1 MAPVE
6 SEYAR
11 RANRRGDGRHATAR
25 VPANGDVGR
34 VPCGRAEWPT
44 EGRRTSGAGAD
55 GWGDRERQD
64 EVDPF
69 GIEAAAADDVGRPV
83 NRGRGD
89 VADGKDVRRKDRGR
103 AAVPQAIAGVR
114 RRVMRRSVRRR
125 VGLLADGR
133 RSRRQPM
140 TGMGIMQ
147 SLRSAGR
154 GCRRRRRAGRGG
166 RLRVRAM
173 SARWARQ
180 RHGAGGDDAA
190 PHQRHNGVQQSGH
203 ATSRHGAS
211 HDGYVHADR
220 ARCQDGSGRRL
231 VRIRRPWC
239 RYFRYT
245 C

>member
-1 MAPVE
+1 MDATRQRVYRRTGMWGACHADAPSGRPRVGE
-6 SEYAR
+6 R
-11 RANRRGDGRHATAR
+11 QVRALTGGAI
-25 VPANGDVGR
+25 ANGKTKSIHSGSKPLRLTMKVGR
-34 VPCGRAEWPT
+34 SIAAEATWLMGKTCG
-44 EGRRTSGAGAD
+44 GRTA
-55 GWGDRERQD
+55 
-64 EVDPF
+64 
-69 GIEAAAADDVGRPV
+69 
-83 NRGRGD
+83 
-89 VADGKDVRRKDRGR
+89 VAQQCPR
-103 AAVPQAIAGVR
+103 
-114 RRVMRRSVRRR
+114 
-125 VGLLADGR
+125 LLADGR

-245 C
+245 STRCACPIRGVREIPVVLPGCC